1 MLKVMVVDDESI
13 VVESIKYIIDKNF
26 TDIMVSGTARSGREA
41 IEKAEL
47 IKPDIIFM
55 DIKMPGIN
63 GIDAIKEIREILPNA
78 QIIIL
83 SACEQFEYAKEAI
96 NLGVSVYLL
105 KPVNRSKMVE
115 VIRQAAI
122 NYEETKL
129 KRKRELDL
137 KEKYEKVLP
146 ILEHG
151 LIYAILHDEDY
162 NEQIEN
168 YKRILE
174 IHEEKGYIMTFE
186 FGEGRETGNVIGP
199 SVLSQSN
206 YSKLREI
213 IKSVLYCAVG
223 PVMLNRIMVY
233 VPVSFNGDDYQ
244 IRIESVKTA
253 ESILDKLSQKIK
265 TSIRVGIGSTKN
277 DNKNL
282 LVSFSESLRAIKYA
296 HENEIIHIDDIPEEQ
311 ITNINSIEKHIK
323 LLLERASSGDIKES
337 AAIFIQIF
345 DELCE
350 TSKNSLM

>member
-26 TDIMVSGTARSGREA
+26 TDVMVSGTARSGREA

-146 ILEHG
+146 I
-151 LIYAILHDEDY
+151 
-162 NEQIEN
+162 
-168 YKRILE
+168 
-174 IHEEKGYIMTFE
+174 
-186 FGEGRETGNVIGP
+186 
-199 SVLSQSN
+199 
-206 YSKLREI
+206 
-213 IKSVLYCAVG
+213 
-223 PVMLNRIMVY
+223 
-233 VPVSFNGDDYQ
+233 
-244 IRIESVKTA
+244 
-253 ESILDKLSQKIK
+253 
-265 TSIRVGIGSTKN
+265 
-277 DNKNL
+277 
-282 LVSFSESLRAIKYA
+282 
-296 HENEIIHIDDIPEEQ
+296 
-311 ITNINSIEKHIK
+311 
-323 LLLERASSGDIKES
+323 
-337 AAIFIQIF
+337 
-345 DELCE
+345 
-350 TSKNSLM
+350 

>member
-1 MLKVMVVDDESI
+1 MKRFCL
-13 VVESIKYIIDKNF
+13 F
-26 TDIMVSGTARSGREA
+26 RAR
-41 IEKAEL
+41 
-47 IKPDIIFM
+47 
-55 DIKMPGIN
+55 
-63 GIDAIKEIREILPNA
+63 
-78 QIIIL
+78 
-83 SACEQFEYAKEAI
+83 I
-96 NLGVSVYLL
+96 NLC
-105 KPVNRSKMVE
+105 
-115 VIRQAAI
+115 
-122 NYEETKL
+122 
-129 KRKRELDL
+129 
-137 KEKYEKVLP
+137 
-146 ILEHG
+146 H
-151 LIYAILHDEDY
+151 LHDEDY

-213 IKSVLYCAVG
+213 IKSVLCCAVG

-282 LVSFSESLRAIKYA
+282 LVSFSESLRLSNMPMKM
-296 HENEIIHIDDIPEEQ
+296 
-311 ITNINSIEKHIK
+311 
-323 LLLERASSGDIKES
+323 R
-337 AAIFIQIF
+337 
-345 DELCE
+345 
-350 TSKNSLM
+350 